1 MRGAAT
7 RLAAAVAVCAALLAG
22 PSPAAAEYQL
32 VGFISQHHVYMDTDS
47 LQYCIDPQGNRPY
60 YDVWT
65 KNVYSEEGREEMIRK
80 VKALGYYS
88 PEWEELRYSLVH
100 KYFRLDKASYKIVGV
115 VAMTKDD
122 RILELGEAPPER
134 IPWEAIVPK
143 TVDDDIY
150 KRIKLYEAAYQ
161 ETMVER
167 SLRDRYKVIGNN
179 IRMTASVDTANAR
192 FFRDPYSG
200 KVYAEVWLRLDLSG
214 EEAAAMRAARK
225 EQGRPLRG
233 WEHLGYII
241 DKGYYDFAQNRMQHY
256 GMYSYTRQGALL
268 ERLEDKEE
276 NRTDWQQPI
285 PESWGEYLFVQVKK
299 FMTGE

>member
-1 MRGAAT
+1 MRGTVT
-7 RLAAAVAVCAALLAG
+7 RLAAAAAVCAALLAG

-47 LQYCIDPQGNRPY
+47 LQYYIDPQGNSPY

-80 VKALGYYS
+80 VKAMGNYS
-88 PEWEELRYSLVH
+88 PDWDNLHYSLVH
-100 KYFRLDKASYKIVGV
+100 KYFRLDKASYKIVGA

-122 RILELGEAPPER
+122 RILELGEAPPEK
-134 IPWEAIVPK
+134 IPWEAIVSK

-150 KRIKLYEAAYQ
+150 KRIKLYEDAYR
-161 ETMVER
+161 EKMVER

-200 KVYAEVWLRLDLSG
+200 KVLAEVWVRLDLS
-214 EEAAAMRAARK
+214 EEEVAAMLASRRQKGNPAK
-225 EQGRPLRG
+225 G
-233 WEHLGYII
+233 WEHLGYMI
-241 DKGYYDFAQNRMQHY
+241 DKAYYDFAQKRLLRY
-256 GMYSYTRQGALL
+256 GMLFYTRQGALL
-268 ERLEDKEE
+268 EKLEDKEE
-276 NRTDWQQPI
+276 NRTDWEQPI
-285 PESWGEYLFVQVKK
+285 PESWGEYIFVQVKRL
-299 FMTGE
+299 MTGE